1 MTNIE
6 KIRQEIERRMKVYRK
21 KSDFRDEAFGAA
33 KIGTY
38 RGLLEFID
46 SLPEETKDAEQEAAR
61 YERENRQSVLTSVD
75 IVNAFIEG
83 AKWQANQLLKS
94 SPLPEDTVLFQK
106 GVAEGRRLER
116 EELPRWKKGPAD
128 SAICARDYWP
138 VSNAPVLGKP
148 ETRDY
153 LIVKRGESMLLAF
166 HAEEGDY
173 YLSTE
178 ELDKIPTE

>member
-1 MTNIE
+1 MINE
-6 KIRQEIERRMKVYRK
+6 LQGFLD
-21 KSDFRDEAFGAA
+21 SFGADYF
-33 KIGTY
+33 GT
-38 RGLLEFID
+38 GKWQKFHDWLEKQKESLHAHETCKENTD
-46 SLPEETKDAEQEAAR
+46 SFTSLEEAAQE
-61 YERENRQSVLTSVD
+61 YAIPFNDTTYGCEYSYKG
-75 IVNAFIEG
+75 FIAG
-83 AKWQANQLLKS
+83 AKWMESKMT
-94 SPLPEDTVLFQK
+94 LPADTVIFMK

-116 EELPRWKKGPAD
+116 EEVPRWKKGPAD
-128 SAICARDYWP
+128 SAIRTRDYWP

-153 LIVKRGESMLLAF
+153 LIVKRGKSLLLAF

>member
-1 MTNIE
+1 
-6 KIRQEIERRMKVYRK
+6 MKALQNAV
-21 KSDFRDEAFGAA
+21 A
-33 KIGTY
+33 
-38 RGLLEFID
+38 
-46 SLPEETKDAEQEAAR
+46 
-61 YERENRQSVLTSVD
+61 LTACDKELVRLY
-75 IVNAFIEG
+75 
-83 AKWQANQLLKS
+83 NQLLKG
-94 SPLPEDTVLFQK
+94 SPLPEDTVIFQK

-116 EELPRWKKGPAD
+116 EEVPRWKKGPAD
-128 SAICARDYWP
+128 SAIRTRDYWP

-153 LIVKRGESMLLAF
+153 LIVKRGKSMALAF

>member
-1 MTNIE
+1 MSNIE
-6 KIRQEIERRMKVYRK
+6 KIKAEIERLLKEYKPVVAGV
-21 KSDFRDEAFGAA
+21 DELTGAHIILA
-33 KIGTY
+33 K
-38 RGLLEFID
+38 LLSFID
-46 SLPEETKDAEQEAAR
+46 SLPEETKDAEQAAAR
-61 YERENRQSVLTSVD
+61 YERENRQSVLSSVD

-83 AKWQANQLLKS
+83 AKWMESQM
-94 SPLPEDTVLFQK
+94 PMPEDTVIFQK
-106 GVAEGRRLER
+106 GVAEGRRMER

-128 SAICARDYWP
+128 SAIRTRDYWP
-138 VSNAPVLGKP
+138 VSNAPMLGKP

-153 LIVKRGESMLLAF
+153 LIVKRGKSMALAF